1 VTRGAA
7 WTRALLVVAGVL
19 VVDQV
24 SKALVR
30 ADITSG
36 DSVRVTSFFHLVNT
50 RNTGIAFGGLG
61 GTWLVGVLVVIALIG
76 IVAVFNSYATRRLA
90 WLPAGL
96 LLGGAL
102 GNIIDRVHDSGVT
115 DFLKFPHWPQFN
127 IADVAITIG
136 VLSLFFVIDDSE
148 KSRKTAGKSAETDS
162 GEELA

>member
-30 ADITSG
+30 SDITPG
-36 DSVRVTSFFHLVNT
+36 DSVRVTGFFHLVNT

-61 GTWLVGVLVVIALIG
+61 GTWLVTVLVVIALIG
-76 IVAVFNSYATRRLA
+76 IVAVFNGYATRRLA

-96 LLGGAL
+96 LLGGAI
-102 GNIIDRVHDSGVT
+102 GNIIDRTHDSGVT

-127 IADVAITIG
+127 MADVAITVG
-136 VLSLFFVIDDSE
+136 VLSLFLVVEDPKPSDE
-148 KSRKTAGKSAETDS
+148 PVEETTA
-162 GEELA
+162 

>member
-7 WTRALLVVAGVL
+7 WTRALLVVAAVL

-30 ADITSG
+30 SDIEPG
-36 DSVRVTSFFHLVNT
+36 DEIRITGFFHLVNT
-50 RNTGIAFGGLG
+50 RNDGIAFGGLG
-61 GTWLVGVLVVIALIG
+61 GTWLVSVLVVVALVG
-76 IVAVFNSYATRRLA
+76 IVGVFNTYATRRLA

-102 GNIIDRVHDSGVT
+102 GNIIDRLHDSGVT

-127 IADVAITIG
+127 VADAAITVG
-136 VLSLFFVIDDSE
+136 VLSLLLVLEEPKEDAE
-148 KSRKTAGKSAETDS
+148 RTEETAA
-162 GEELA
+162 

>member
-1 VTRGAA
+1 MTRGAA

-30 ADITSG
+30 SDITPG
-36 DSVRVTSFFHLVNT
+36 EQVRITGFFHLVNT
-50 RNTGIAFGGLG
+50 RNDGIAFGGLG
-61 GTWLVGVLVVIALIG
+61 GTWLVTVLVLVALVG

-96 LLGGAL
+96 LLGGAI
-102 GNIIDRVHDSGVT
+102 GNIIDRLHDSGVT

-127 IADVAITIG
+127 VADIAITVG
-136 VLSLFFVIDDSE
+136 VLSLFLVLEDPKKRDE
-148 KSRKTAGKSAETDS
+148 PAQETTA
-162 GEELA
+162 